1 MTISNKNESEIPTS
15 VLSVMNEK
23 KPIYADFNGSA
34 PLSKPVR
41 EYLVKRIEEGP
52 FANPNAIHKLGK
64 KVHMGMENARL
75 VCAKSLGAK
84 YNQVIFNSGA
94 TEGIN
99 AIFHNCLSDAKE
111 RKKPIFIMSGIEH
124 AAIPNTGKYYEKKG
138 LTCKILPTLENGI
151 VDIEILEEWLKEFG
165 NEVSLLT
172 IMAANNETGIIQP
185 YNEISKLAN
194 EYNVP
199 YFSDTT
205 QFIGKHVFNFEESGM
220 DFAVTSGHKIGALT
234 GAGILLAKDPESFKP
249 FIIGGGQEKGL
260 RGGTQNYL
268 GYESMAVALD
278 DFTKNQ
284 IPKLEEIRNKRDE
297 FEEKIKNDFPKVVV
311 VGKESPRLA
320 STTYISYPGIHGQAV
335 QIELESQNIF
345 VTTSSACHD
354 NSPVTSRP
362 LKAMNIA
369 DEVGRG
375 VVRISLSTC
384 SPDDGYDLVY
394 KALKKAYEKLTKIKN
409 F

>member
-172 IMAANNETGIIQP
+172 IMAANN
-185 YNEISKLAN
+185 
-194 EYNVP
+194 
-199 YFSDTT
+199 DTPSRRST
-205 QFIGKHVFNFEESGM
+205 
-220 DFAVTSGHKIGALT
+220 VTSH
-234 GAGILLAKDPESFKP
+234 
-249 FIIGGGQEKGL
+249 
-260 RGGTQNYL
+260 
-268 GYESMAVALD
+268 
-278 DFTKNQ
+278 
-284 IPKLEEIRNKRDE
+284 
-297 FEEKIKNDFPKVVV
+297 
-311 VGKESPRLA
+311 VGSP
-320 STTYISYPGIHGQAV
+320 I
-335 QIELESQNIF
+335 
-345 VTTSSACHD
+345 
-354 NSPVTSRP
+354 PVTLNSSRNWANSGH
-362 LKAMNIA
+362 LIA
-369 DEVGRG
+369 
-375 VVRISLSTC
+375 IAKSSTRFRF
-384 SPDDGYDLVY
+384 
-394 KALKKAYEKLTKIKN
+394 TM
-409 F
+409 